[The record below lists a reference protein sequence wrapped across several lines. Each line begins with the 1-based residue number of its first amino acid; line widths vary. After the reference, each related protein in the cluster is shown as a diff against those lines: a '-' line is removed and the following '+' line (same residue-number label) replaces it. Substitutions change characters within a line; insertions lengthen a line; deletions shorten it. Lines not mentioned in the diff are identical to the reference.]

1 MQLTPISKIKK
12 ENFIFYQPKD
22 YKIKNTK
29 VTYKRLKLDVK
40 YSDNKQGPLIIESP
54 FLFSFGVSERKDIK
68 SNELTGYC
76 LSSYL
81 LMGKRFKP

>member
-12 ENFIFYQPKD
+12 QNLIFHPPKD
-22 YKIKNTK
+22 YNIKNTK
-29 VTYKRLKLDVK
+29 LTYQRLKIEVN
-40 YSDNKQGPLIIESP
+40 YRNEETRNNKQGPLIMESP

-76 LSSYL
+76 IPFCLW
-81 LMGKRFKP
+81 